1 MKASITQM
9 RIYYSLYD
17 RLLDRRAMARA
28 FEKVR
33 RAQGAPGVDR
43 QTIADF
49 QSRLWEELDQL
60 VTELRTRTYQPQ
72 PVRRVSIPPC
82 SSSWGL
88 MAAKGTWEFP
98 LFVTASSSSYCWT
111 SCNRFSIL
119 TFTRQAMVTD
129 RAAAANRQ
137 WRKQRCSFGNMV
149 ASMWS
154 IWIFRNA
161 LTGWIMT

>member
-1 MKASITQM
+1 MKASITPM

-88 MAAKGTWEFP
+88 TAAKGTWEFP
-98 LFVTASSSSYCWT
+98 LFETASSSSYCWT
-111 SCNRFSIL
+111 SCNDF
-119 TFTRQAMVTD
+119 
-129 RAAAANRQ
+129 
-137 WRKQRCSFGNMV
+137 
-149 ASMWS
+149 
-154 IWIFRNA
+154 
-161 LTGWIMT
+161 

>member
-1 MKASITQM
+1 MKASIIQM

-60 VTELRTRTYQPQ
+60 VTELRTRTYQPH

-88 MAAKGTWEFP
+88 MAANGTWEFP

-111 SCNRFSIL
+111 SCSRFSIL
-119 TFTRQAMVTD
+119 PPE
-129 RAAAANRQ
+129 N
-137 WRKQRCSFGNMV
+137 
-149 ASMWS
+149 
-154 IWIFRNA
+154 
-161 LTGWIMT
+161 

>member
-1 MKASITQM
+1 M

-60 VTELRTRTYQPQ
+60 VTELRNRTYQPE
-72 PVRRVSIPPC
+72 P
-82 SSSWGL
+82 
-88 MAAKGTWEFP
+88 GTPW
-98 LFVTASSSSYCWT
+98 LFELLSDGQLSRYVW
-111 SCNRFSIL
+111 
-119 TFTRQAMVTD
+119 
-129 RAAAANRQ
+129 
-137 WRKQRCSFGNMV
+137 
-149 ASMWS
+149 
-154 IWIFRNA
+154 
-161 LTGWIMT
+161 

>member
-1 MKASITQM
+1 M

-60 VTELRTRTYQPQ
+60 VT
-72 PVRRVSIPPC
+72 
-82 SSSWGL
+82 
-88 MAAKGTWEFP
+88 
-98 LFVTASSSSYCWT
+98 
-111 SCNRFSIL
+111 
-119 TFTRQAMVTD
+119 
-129 RAAAANRQ
+129 
-137 WRKQRCSFGNMV
+137 
-149 ASMWS
+149 
-154 IWIFRNA
+154 
-161 LTGWIMT
+161 

>member
-1 MKASITQM
+1 
-9 RIYYSLYD
+9 
-17 RLLDRRAMARA
+17 MARA

-60 VTELRTRTYQPQ
+60 VTELRTRTYQPH

-111 SCNRFSIL
+111 SCSRFSIL
-119 TFTRQAMVTD
+119 PPE
-129 RAAAANRQ
+129 N
-137 WRKQRCSFGNMV
+137 
-149 ASMWS
+149 
-154 IWIFRNA
+154 
-161 LTGWIMT
+161 